1 MARRKKDDLGTPQ
14 LGGALDIKISEM
26 AGAKGFGGGSTGGK
40 GFFKSK
46 KSRWTT
52 KGTPENEKRLA
63 ARKNYKKKVLQHIEA
78 SDARANSPKQI
89 SAYDFVGKRGKKA
102 ESYLMKTNADRRTY
116 TPGQKRASEQLNV
129 SLKQGQ
135 RKVDKL
141 KANPKPPA
149 PMDLLTSKKV
159 IKGQPPQRRSQKEEI
174 VIATAKTKKSQ
185 VLANKATG
193 TPAKLRALPSG
204 IENVQGVSGTNPFA
218 GKATGTSGK
227 IQRRMKIYQESS
239 KIKSAGYKAREE
251 LKSATPQQL
260 SDAHSVK
267 PPKKAVKSA
276 PKATKAQYDAFAKD
290 MEKMG
295 SISRFSKQTKKFL
308 KRKK

>member
-1 MARRKKDDLGTPQ
+1 
-14 LGGALDIKISEM
+14 
-26 AGAKGFGGGSTGGK
+26 
-40 GFFKSK
+40 
-46 KSRWTT
+46 
-52 KGTPENEKRLA
+52 
-63 ARKNYKKKVLQHIEA
+63 
-78 SDARANSPKQI
+78 
-89 SAYDFVGKRGKKA
+89 
-102 ESYLMKTNADRRTY
+102 MKTNADVRNY

-135 RKVDKL
+135 RKIDKL

-185 VLANKATG
+185 VLANKDTG

-227 IQRRMKIYQESS
+227 IQRRMKIYADSS
-239 KIKSAGYKAREE
+239 AKKSAGFKAREA

-260 SDAHSVK
+260 SDAHAAKGPKPKK
-267 PPKKAVKSA
+267 PPVDREAIKKEARQRTAKAYKKMPKS
-276 PKATKAQYDAFAKD
+276 
-290 MEKMG
+290 E
-295 SISRFSKQTKKFL
+295 R
-308 KRKK
+308 RKKYQLAKELPF